1 MDWMNNLF
9 VVLLLTT
16 VTGSIFY
23 LIGLIFDKVWSGN
36 DIKVLRLQLRMTQ
49 WAFLLPCVYV
59 VVYIRE
65 RKRMPIAGSIINL
78 FYNTLLIRKLCAALA
93 CIWIVL
99 FVILF
104 IRKMWKRSHWMRMF
118 DGNIPE
124 EDAETQA
131 MFEEICTRLGI
142 TGKVSLYRNDSV
154 KMACMTY
161 WHGYAVV
168 LPLERYTRKETA
180 VVLYHELCHYLNRD
194 LYVGTVSCIV
204 SLLHVFN
211 PLVPI
216 MLRQLD
222 LVCEEYCD
230 RRACQEGAEMFS
242 EKEYFLT
249 ILKMLSREVKRERYN
264 LFALADTIGEFER
277 RVQCM
282 KRYHEHGGIKKGTAA
297 VLSVCFLLG
306 SSITA
311 LAAGDSMTEAYAK
324 AVEATDNRA
333 EDNEAVADLE
343 GEAAEMSDEEVIE
356 EFARMYDLDP
366 DDVIMM
372 GDEGVETV
380 GDFINIDWSL
390 TPGKTGMT
398 SGFSKEVG
406 SSVVITTIG
415 DPDDIKYQ
423 MGIKDPNE
431 LMRYAEGTGYIS
443 HEFSIKIKGRY
454 YFFVTNLDDSRDIQV
469 RGTVIK

>member
-1 MDWMNNLF
+1 M
-9 VVLLLTT
+9 
-16 VTGSIFY
+16 
-23 LIGLIFDKVWSGN
+23 
-36 DIKVLRLQLRMTQ
+36 RL
-49 WAFLLPCVYV
+49 
-59 VVYIRE
+59 
-65 RKRMPIAGSIINL
+65 
-78 FYNTLLIRKLCAALA
+78 
-93 CIWIVL
+93 
-99 FVILF
+99 
-104 IRKMWKRSHWMRMF
+104 F

-249 ILKMLSREVKRERYN
+249 ILKMLSGEVKRERYN

-372 GDEGVETV
+372 GDEDVETV
-380 GDFINIDWSL
+380 GDFINIDWTL

-406 SSVVITTIG
+406 EKTSILTIG
-415 DPDDIKYQ
+415 EPDDIKYQ
-423 MGIKDPNE
+423 MGVKDPNE
-431 LMRYAEGTGYIS
+431 LMRYVEGTGHLS
-443 HEFSIKIKGRY
+443 HDFSITIKERY
-454 YFFVTNLDDSRDIQV
+454 YFFVTNLDSSRNIQV
-469 RGTVIK
+469 KGTVIK